1 MWRHLRQ
8 EVSDLL
14 LNNFLTGLAL
24 ARASLLRPSLGNG
37 RDHLLGLLESEGEI
51 GILVQAEDVRVVVV
65 EDLVLDMLLEDCDVG
80 VLDVRR
86 DRVLDLVLVAGSA
99 ATSAFLRGVSKRVV
113 LREDALLQVLK
124 AVDLEEL
131 EVEVVGNFPSILN
144 LADHEHEDIEVNRE
158 RPSLHTDTQ
167 RSDLLIEVSL
177 DKQKR
182 CLKIGVIEL
191 VGDAPAE
198 GAELTALLDD

>member
-24 ARASLLRPSLGNG
+24 TRASLLRPSLGNG

-124 AVDLEEL
+124 SVDLEEL